1 MPASRPRLLLALCA
15 IAAVLPGCGGGSP
28 GDSDGSVA
36 VAVTRDFGAEPVASA
51 PPVGVRGATKL
62 TDVVGQVAKGVV
74 SGSAYRSVDGIV
86 GDWRL
91 FVNGVE
97 VDNPAAA
104 SVRPGDRIWLDLVPA
119 GTPPIPAVVGAFPEP
134 FLHGTSGKRIPT
146 RVECADPESAAC
158 DTVATRLGD
167 LGVVAARG
175 GIGAGTNDES
185 ARVLVGTWAQLRDT
199 RSEPVLNVDEGPSK
213 SGVFARFGA
222 DGREL
227 DVLDGGGEVARTLEG
242 SAGLV
247 AATRIEERK
256 PVWLVTGTDD
266 AGVDAAAALIDEATL
281 TTKHAL
287 AVQDDR
293 GVTVPAR

>member
-1 MPASRPRLLLALCA
+1 VT
-15 IAAVLPGCGGGSP
+15 AAVLGGCGGGSA
-28 GDSDGSVA
+28 SDATGSVS
-36 VAVTRDFGAEPVASA
+36 VAVTRDLGAEPVASA
-51 PPVGVRGATKL
+51 PPVGVRGTTKL
-62 TDVVGQVAKGVV
+62 TDVVGQVAKGLV
-74 SGSAYRSVDGIV
+74 SGLAYRSVEGVV

-91 FVNGVE
+91 FVNGVL
-97 VDNPAAA
+97 VKNAGTAR
-104 SVRPGDRIWLDLVPA
+104 VRPGDRVWLDLVPA
-119 GTPPIPAVVGAFPEP
+119 GTPAIPAVVGAYPEP
-134 FLHGTSGKRIPT
+134 FLHGTGGKRIPT

-158 DTVATRLGD
+158 DAVATRLGD

-185 ARVLVGTWAQLRDT
+185 VRVLVGTWSELRET
-199 RSEPVLNVDEGPSK
+199 RSEPVLNVDAGPSR

-227 DVLDGGGEVARTLEG
+227 EVLDASGEVARTLEG

-247 AATRIEERK
+247 AATRIEERQ
-256 PVWLVTGTDD
+256 PVWLVSGTDD
-266 AGVDAAAALIDEATL
+266 AGVDAAAALLDEATL

-293 GVTVPAR
+293 GVTVPGS